1 MSDVITRPD
10 RTREL
15 ERLLRER
22 IVILDGAMGTMI
34 QTYKLD
40 EAAFRGA
47 RFKDWQ
53 QDLKG
58 NNDLLGLTQPQII
71 QAIHR
76 QYLEAG
82 ADIIESNTFNST
94 TISLADY
101 RLEKLAYELNVAG
114 ARNARAAADAVMAA
128 QPGRVVLSLAP
139 SGQLARRRRYPR
151 MSKIRPSAPSP
162 LTNSSRPIPSR
173 RAGCWTAAWTFCC
186 SKRSSTP

>member
-1 MSDVITRPD
+1 MSDVTVGIN

-15 ERLLRER
+15 ERLLRGR

-40 EAAFRGA
+40 EAAFRGE
-47 RFKDWQ
+47 RFKDSP

-58 NNDLLGLTQPQII
+58 NNDLLSLTQPQII

-101 RLEKLAYELNVAG
+101 RLEELAYELNVAG
-114 ARNARAAADAVMAA
+114 ARNARVAADAVMAA
-128 QPGRVVLSLAP
+128 QPGRVCFVAGALCQAK
-139 SGQLARRRRYPR
+139 Q
-151 MSKIRPSAPSP
+151 
-162 LTNSSRPIPSR
+162 SR
-173 RAGCWTAAWTFCC
+173 RIGI
-186 SKRSSTP
+186 RSPTISC